1 MDFLRQKKKG
11 QLSPKL
17 NKSLWKTRQAII
29 FQWHATDDGVALFA
43 VIRKHTDEAG
53 MMSRNYD
60 EPEL

>member
-29 FQWHATDDGVALFA
+29 FQWHATDLGVAFFA
-43 VIRKHTDEAG
+43 GNRKRIDEL
-53 MMSRNYD
+53 
-60 EPEL
+60 E